1 MPFRAAL
8 LMTTAP
14 GYATLDEA
22 WVCDWSVL
30 RKPTAQEDESGT
42 AMDENARRL
51 LEERLRFEQLL
62 SDLSARF
69 VNIPADRVDAEVASG
84 LEQIAK
90 FLDVDRAVLWEKS
103 TDDGRYYAHHS
114 WTIPGV
120 EPLPARMGDDDFPW
134 IIERVRRGEAIII
147 TREEDVPEEA
157 IKEVRWARRTGVKS
171 AIAVPLMAGG
181 SLISMLA
188 LNVLSERSWPPEM
201 VPRLQLLGEVFLN
214 AKERKRAEERLQEA
228 FSEIERLKQ
237 QLEQE
242 NLYLREEIRL
252 EQEHKGIVGRSDAI
266 RNVLGRVEKVACTE
280 STVLVLGETGT
291 GKELVA
297 YAIHNMSPRRERVLV
312 KVNCGSLPSTLI
324 ESELFGRER
333 GAFTGAISRLVGR
346 FEVADG
352 STIFLDEIGEL
363 SLEVQSKLLRV
374 LENGEFERLGST
386 RTIKADVRI
395 IAATNRDLPGAVR
408 NGGFREDLYYR
419 LNVFPIS
426 VPPLRDRR
434 EDIPKLVW
442 HFVREFEKR
451 MGRIIEKIPEQ
462 SMRALQGYPWPG
474 NVRELRNVVE
484 RAMILVQGPTLRLE
498 LEEGKGPV
506 TDEVRTLEEIEKRH
520 IIDVMEETGWRV
532 RGKDGAAEILGLKPT
547 TLESRMQKLG
557 MKRKQ

>member
-1 MPFRAAL
+1 
-8 LMTTAP
+8 
-14 GYATLDEA
+14 
-22 WVCDWSVL
+22 
-30 RKPTAQEDESGT
+30 
-42 AMDENARRL
+42 MDENSRHL
-51 LEERLRFEQLL
+51 FEERLRFEQLL
-62 SDLSARF
+62 SDLSAKF
-69 VNIPADRVDAEVASG
+69 VNIPSDRVDAEISLG
-84 LEQIAK
+84 LEQIAR
-90 FLDVDRAVLWEKS
+90 FLDVDRAILWERS
-103 TDDGRYYAHHS
+103 PDDGRLYSNHS
-114 WTIPGV
+114 WAMPGI
-120 EPLPARMGDDDFPW
+120 EPFTVRVADDDFPW
-134 IIERVRRGEAIII
+134 VIERTNRGETTIIS
-147 TREEDVPEEA
+147 RMEDWPEEA
-157 IKEVRWARRTGVKS
+157 IKEKKWGRRTGVKS
-171 AIAVPLMAGG
+171 GVVVPLMAGG
-181 SLISMLA
+181 SLVSVLA
-188 LNVLSERSWPPEM
+188 LNVLRCERNWPSEM
-201 VPRLQLLGEVFLN
+201 VPRLRLLGEVFLN
-214 AKERKRAEERLQEA
+214 AKERKRAEERLQKA

-252 EQEHKGIVGRSDAI
+252 EQEHKGIVGKSDAMKK
-266 RNVLGRVEKVACTE
+266 VLGRVEKVAGTE

-297 YAIHNMSPRRERVLV
+297 YAIHNMSPRKGRTLV

-333 GAFTGAISRLVGR
+333 GAFTGAISRQVGR

-363 SLEVQSKLLRV
+363 PLEVQSKLLRV
-374 LENGEFERLGST
+374 LEDGEFERLGST

-408 NGGFREDLYYR
+408 DGRFREDLYYR
-419 LNVFPIS
+419 LNVFLVP

-451 MGRIIEKIPEQ
+451 MGKTIEKIPEK
-462 SMRALQGYPWPG
+462 SMKALQRHDWPG

-484 RAMILVQGPTLRLE
+484 RAMILAQDHTLRLE

-506 TDEVRTLEEIEKRH
+506 RDEVRTLEEIEKRH